1 MPSYVSEIL
10 KAVAVAVASVVIRLV
25 ATTKDKKTPPF

>member
-1 MPSYVSEIL
+1 MPSYVTEIL

-25 ATTKDKKTPPF
+25 ATTKDKKPPPF